1 MPTSRL
7 LIVDDYDELR
17 EVIAMALAAEG
28 FEIAE
33 ARSGTEALNALRES
47 PPDLMILDIGLP
59 DIDGVTVCE
68 EARKF
73 TDIPILML
81 TGDASPNTAARLL
94 DLGAT
99 DYVRKP
105 VALVELTARV
115 RAALRDQP
123 E

>member
-17 EVIAMALAAEG
+17 EVIAMALTAEG

-81 TGDASPNTAARLL
+81 TGDTSPNTAARLL

>member
-1 MPTSRL
+1 MAPPRL

-17 EVIAMALAAEG
+17 EVIAMALSAEG
-28 FEIAE
+28 FEITE
-33 ARSGTEALNALRES
+33 ARSGTEALKLLRES
-47 PPDLMILDIGLP
+47 LPDLMILDIGLP

-81 TGDASPNTAARLL
+81 TGDTSANTAARLL

-99 DYVRKP
+99 DYLRKP

-115 RAALRDQP
+115 RAALRDHA

>member
-1 MPTSRL
+1 MAPPRL

-17 EVIAMALAAEG
+17 EVIAMALSAEG
-28 FEIAE
+28 FEVAE
-33 ARSGTEALNALRES
+33 ARCGTEALNLLRES

-59 DIDGVTVCE
+59 DIDGLAVCE

-81 TGDASPNTAARLL
+81 TGDASANTAARLL

-99 DYVRKP
+99 DYLRKP

-115 RAALRDQP
+115 RAALRDHA